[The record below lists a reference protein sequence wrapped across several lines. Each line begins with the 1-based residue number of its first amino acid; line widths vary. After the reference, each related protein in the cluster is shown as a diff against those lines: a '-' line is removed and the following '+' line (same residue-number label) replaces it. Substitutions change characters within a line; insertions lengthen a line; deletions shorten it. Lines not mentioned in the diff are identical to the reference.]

1 MSEPKFNLSDYTQEV
16 LKIAEA
22 NGVAV
27 DVAFQCFV
35 ANLATMKEHYKGASH
50 LNYHQ
55 LGQQW
60 NKLLNNEKLAQKAE
74 AKARLSKYSR
84 LGGKS

>member
-1 MSEPKFNLSDYTQEV
+1 MAETKFNLSDYTHHV

-22 NGVAV
+22 NDVTNE
-27 DVAFQCFV
+27 VAFQCFL
-35 ANLATMKEHYKGASH
+35 ANLSTMKEHYKGAPE

-60 NKLLNNEKLAQKAE
+60 NKLLSKDRIAQKAD
-74 AKARLSKYSR
+74 AKARLAKYPQR
-84 LGGKS
+84 GKS